1 MSQCIFFSINCTAL
15 WFSKSVGKLDI
26 GTGLASLSVKDAGLI
41 AKLKT
46 VCEKYKETNVSF
58 HGRYTV
64 FLHLML
70 LFGLAC

>member
-15 WFSKSVGKLDI
+15 WFSKSAGKLDI
-26 GTGLASLSVKDAGLI
+26 GTGLASLSVRDTGLI

-46 VCEKYKETNVSF
+46 VCEKHEEINISCN
-58 HGRYTV
+58 GRCTV